1 MIIDFDAMELKVLPA
16 FKGGEKEYRAN
27 MFDDENG
34 KIMRGKLIPGASIGL
49 HTHTDSSEVIFI
61 VSGTG
66 TVIDDGGEPQAVRP
80 GLCLYCPKGHSH
92 TLMNISDADLDFYAF
107 VPKQ

>member
-1 MIIDFDAMELKVLPA
+1 MIIDFDSMELKVLPA

-49 HTHTDSSEVIFI
+49 HTHTDSSEIIF
-61 VSGTG
+61 VKAGEGTL
-66 TVIDDGGEPQAVRP
+66 IEDGGEPMPVKE

-92 TLMNISDADLDFYAF
+92 TLINTSDKDLDFYAA